1 MSDQVSVRLAVVGG
15 SQFRNELKQ
24 TGAEGARSLQQMQ
37 AGAKGVSPAF
47 QEVALQAS
55 TMFGTMAGGNAAV
68 GGLAAGLSR
77 AAMAGGAFGIAG
89 GVVLT
94 IVGSLVTKLA
104 EGGQTAAEM
113 AAEMTNLEGS
123 TGSLSG
129 AVSALEAVQR
139 QYTAAIESSGG
150 ASSASAASVI
160 ANSKAE
166 FEARKQVLAVEL
178 EVLRAR
184 GETQA
189 MELRKL
195 EGKFNQER
203 QNLNE
208 GIGPNFS
215 AYSGDEAAEVAYRV
229 AGVQRPRGDAQR
241 QVDDFLEQNKVTT
254 MAMRRMRAEATLT
267 NLAIKGTQ
275 EAMDTT
281 FKDITTGAPSKEG
294 TKSAGAAA
302 GAAKGG
308 SAVNK
313 VVEEGKRIFDQ
324 TRTAQ
329 ERYAAE
335 MAKLNELLRAGA
347 IDQDTY
353 NRRVGQLQGEL
364 DKAKGAMEG
373 LNYVSQQAGNA
384 LIDAL
389 MGGKGAGEQLINTL
403 KRAVLQA
410 TLLGEGPL
418 AKFFGGGGGGSG
430 GGGGLLSG
438 LFGSIFGGARE
449 KGGPVTAG
457 KAYLV
462 GEKRPELFVPGM
474 SGTIIP
480 SIGGVAQ
487 GSGGTSRIVV
497 TLGDGLVAQILDS
510 ARDQAVQIVEAGL
523 SKYDRVLPQR
533 VAQVSSDRRRR
544 D

>member
-55 TMFGTMAGGNAAV
+55 GMFGTMAGGSPA
-68 GGLAAGLSR
+68 LASLSGGLSR
-77 AAMAGGAFGIAG
+77 AALAGGAFGIAG
-89 GVVLT
+89 GVILTVLGT
-94 IVGSLVTKLA
+94 MLPMLTQ
-104 EGGQTAAEM
+104 GGQSAAQM
-113 AAEMTNLEGS
+113 AAEMTSLEGS
-123 TGSLSG
+123 TGSVTG

-150 ASSASAASVI
+150 ASSASAAAVI

-166 FEARKQVLAVEL
+166 FEARKQVLSVEL
-178 EVLRAR
+178 ELLRIR
-184 GETQA
+184 GAEQA
-189 MELRKL
+189 ADLRNL
-195 EGKFNQER
+195 EDQFRREGQAAIESGR
-203 QNLNE
+203 NL
-208 GIGPNFS
+208 S
-215 AYSGDEAAEVAYRV
+215 AYSGDEAAEAAFRV
-229 AGVQRPRGDAQR
+229 AGVQRPRGEAER
-241 QVDDFLEQNKVTT
+241 QVDDFLIRNEQTT
-254 MAMRRMRAEATLT
+254 LAMRKLRAEATLT
-267 NLAIKGTQ
+267 NLTIKET
-275 EAMDTT
+275 ETALSTT
-281 FKDITTGAPSKEG
+281 FKDIGTGAPGKTTG
-294 TKSAGAAA
+294 GKSAGAASGGPG
-302 GAAKGG
+302 GAT
-308 SAVNK
+308 AVNK
-313 VVEEGKRIFDQ
+313 AVEEGKRIFDQ

-335 MAKLNELLRAGA
+335 MTKLNELLRAGA

-487 GSGGTSRIVV
+487 GSGGASRLVV

-523 SKYDRVLPQR
+523 SNYDRVLPQR